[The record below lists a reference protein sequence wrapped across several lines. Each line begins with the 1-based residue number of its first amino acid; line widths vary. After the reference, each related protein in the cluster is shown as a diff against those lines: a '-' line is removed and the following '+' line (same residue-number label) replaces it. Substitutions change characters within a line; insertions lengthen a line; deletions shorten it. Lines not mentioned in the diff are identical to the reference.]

1 MTISVI
7 GIDIAKRVFQLH
19 GVDDQGRTVLR
30 KRLTRAT
37 FLMEM
42 AAHPPC
48 VVGMEAGSGAHHWGR
63 CLAEMGHDVRLM
75 PPQYVRPY
83 VKGNKHDASDAEA
96 CCEAVQRPGMR
107 FVPVKSET
115 QQATLMLHRVR
126 DHFIRRRTGA
136 INALRGHLAE
146 FGLVSASQRAGLNQL
161 LLVVE
166 DNGSAIPGEVT
177 ELLGMITS
185 EIRAYDRSIA
195 ELDKRLKAQ
204 CKEADVSRR
213 LREVPGVGP
222 VIATAMPAFLTAG
235 GCFDRASSFAAW
247 LGITPRQHSSGGKER
262 TFGITKRGNT
272 YLRRQLINGARAV
285 VRVARGR
292 KGGMWDWI
300 NKMLDRRHFN
310 VVTVAVANKMA
321 RIMWSM
327 ITKGTDYK
335 MA

>member
-1 MTISVI
+1 MTVSVV

-19 GVDDQGRTVLR
+19 GVDDHGRTVLR

-37 FLMEM
+37 FLIEM

-75 PPQYVRPY
+75 PPRYVRPY

-107 FVPVKSET
+107 FIPVKSEA

-136 INALRGHLAE
+136 INAPRGHLAE

-166 DNGSAIPGEVT
+166 DSSSAIPGEVT

-185 EIRAYDRSIA
+185 EIRAHDRSIA
-195 ELDKRLKAQ
+195 ELDKRLKSQ
-204 CKEADVSRR
+204 CKAADVSRR

-235 GCFDRASSFAAW
+235 GSFDRASSFAAW
-247 LGITPRQHSSGGKER
+247 LGITPRQHSSGGKDR

-310 VVTVAVANKMA
+310 IVTVAVANKMA

-327 ITKGTDYK
+327 ITKGTHYK

>member
-19 GVDDQGRTVLR
+19 GVDDHGRTVLR

-42 AAHPPC
+42 AAHPRC

-63 CLAEMGHDVRLM
+63 CLTEMGHDVRLM

-83 VKGNKHDASDAEA
+83 VKGNKHDASDTEA

-107 FVPVKSET
+107 FVPVKSEA

-161 LLVVE
+161 Q
-166 DNGSAIPGEVT
+166 GS
-177 ELLGMITS
+177 
-185 EIRAYDRSIA
+185 
-195 ELDKRLKAQ
+195 
-204 CKEADVSRR
+204 
-213 LREVPGVGP
+213 
-222 VIATAMPAFLTAG
+222 
-235 GCFDRASSFAAW
+235 GCIDFRC
-247 LGITPRQHSSGGKER
+247 
-262 TFGITKRGNT
+262 
-272 YLRRQLINGARAV
+272 
-285 VRVARGR
+285 VA
-292 KGGMWDWI
+292 
-300 NKMLDRRHFN
+300 
-310 VVTVAVANKMA
+310 
-321 RIMWSM
+321 
-327 ITKGTDYK
+327 
-335 MA
+335 

>member
-1 MTISVI
+1 MIVAVI
-7 GIDIAKRVFQLH
+7 GVDIAKRVFQVH
-19 GVDDQGRTVLR
+19 GIDAQGDTVLR

-37 FLMEM
+37 FLAEM
-42 AAHPPC
+42 ATHAPC
-48 VVGMEAGSGAHHWGR
+48 LVGMEAGSGAHHWGR
-63 CLAEMGHDVRLM
+63 RLAELGHDVRLM

-83 VKGNKHDASDAEA
+83 VKGNKHDAADAEA

-107 FVPVKSET
+107 FVPVKSEA

-146 FGLVSASQRAGLNQL
+146 FGLVAANQRAGLNQL
-161 LLVVE
+161 LTAVE
-166 DNGSAIPGEVT
+166 ESGAALPGEVT
-177 ELLGMITS
+177 ELLRMITA
-185 EIRAYDRSIA
+185 EIRGYDRSIA
-195 ELDKRLKAQ
+195 ELDKKLAAS
-204 CKEADVSRR
+204 CKEDEVSRR
-213 LREVPGVGP
+213 LLAMPGVGP

-235 GCFDRASSFAAW
+235 GSFDRASSFAAW

-292 KGGMWDWI
+292 TGGMWDWI
-300 NKMLDRRHFN
+300 NKMLERRHFN
-310 VVTVAVANKMA
+310 IVTVAVANKTA

-327 ITKGTDYK
+327 ITKGT
-335 MA
+335 AFRAA